1 LFDVVWFVSWGKFR
15 FKTWAKTGA
24 KKKSQANEH
33 NGQNTALAVFF
44 LIFLFSLPAVSFSDL
59 IRKT

>member
-1 LFDVVWFVSWGKFR
+1 MLFGLFLGGNFVSKHGQ
-15 FKTWAKTGA
+15 TGA

-33 NGQNTALAVFF
+33 DGQNTALAVFF